1 MYYCPTYMKT
11 YMYLAIYKYTYTHTH
26 IYIYI
31 RIYIYIYIYIFV
43 IDIYIYIYIAINFVH
58 ISWENYLWFSY
69 IGRNFQKAYV
79 YFYFVAFID
88 EF

>member
-1 MYYCPTYMKT
+1 MYYCTTYMKT

-31 RIYIYIYIYIFV
+31 HTYIYIYIYICYR
-43 IDIYIYIYIAINFVH
+43 YIFIAINFVH